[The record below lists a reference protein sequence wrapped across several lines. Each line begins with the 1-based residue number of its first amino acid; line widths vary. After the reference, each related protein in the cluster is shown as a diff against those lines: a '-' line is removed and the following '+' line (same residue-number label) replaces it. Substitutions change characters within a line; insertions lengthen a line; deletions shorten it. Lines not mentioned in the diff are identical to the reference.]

1 MRLTTLVRWGI
12 LALGSSM
19 LVLSAQ
25 AQNAAEK
32 EKPAALKLGVI
43 PVAANAATEL
53 AIQKAKEQGL
63 EVELVEF
70 SDWVVPNTAVV
81 DGAVDFNFF
90 QHEPFMN
97 QFNRNQGAKL
107 VAIDYGYSTTMGIYS
122 KKLKQ
127 GDAIP
132 ERAKIAIPSDPVNT
146 ARALLLLQTAGLIA
160 LKPGVTSEATL
171 DDIVQNPKHIDII
184 QIDGAHSARS
194 FDDVTASVT
203 YAAFAKQAGIAET
216 DGLLFDNTDPENIR
230 RYAIRFVT
238 LPERAKDARIGQFI
252 QIYQN
257 TPEVQAILKK
267 HYGALIDFAWKQ

>member
-1 MRLTTLVRWGI
+1 MRVTQWTKWTAV
-12 LALGSSM
+12 ALGSCM
-19 LVLSAQ
+19 VALSAQ
-25 AQNAAEK
+25 AQTAS
-32 EKPAALKLGVI
+32 AALKLGVI

-53 AIQKAKEQGL
+53 AIQEAKVQGL
-63 EVELVEF
+63 DVELVEF
-70 SDWVVPNTAVV
+70 SDWVVPNSAVA

-90 QHEPFMN
+90 QHAPFM
-97 QFNRNQGAKL
+97 QLFNRNKGAEL

-127 GDAIP
+127 GEAIP
-132 ERAKIAIPSDPVNT
+132 EKAKIAIPSDPVNT
-146 ARALLLLQTAGLIA
+146 ARALLLLQTAGLLT

-171 DDIVQNPKHIDII
+171 DDIVSNPKQLQII

-203 YAAFAKQAGIAET
+203 YATFAKQAGIAET

-238 LPERAKDARIGQFI
+238 LPQRAQDERILKFI

-257 TPEVQAILKK
+257 SPAVQAELKK
-267 HYGALIDFAWKQ
+267 NYGELIDFAWQK